1 MLLLL
6 LLHLLLLHLL
16 CTHLLLHLVLAH
28 GLGLEL
34 FDVLRHRHASLL
46 RLNSELT
53 LHGLDLLGG
62 RLLARLKSCGHQ
74 VDLWLALRLT
84 LLRRHLLLLRRRLRW
99 CRHFVRQ

>member
-34 FDVLRHRHASLL
+34 FDVLRDRHASLL

-74 VDLWLALRLT
+74 VDLRLARLAG
-84 LLRRHLLLLRRRLRW
+84 L
-99 CRHFVRQ
+99 